1 MTERIEASALF
12 DGERLHENVA
22 LTHEGG
28 GIVSVEPLSAPPAG
42 PRALIVPAFVNAH
55 DHARPISTTSFGGAF
70 QPLETWLPR
79 TILATP
85 PDPYLAAAIPLAR
98 AARAG
103 CGAVMVHFTRPSGA
117 MPILDEVREIARAA
131 KDVGVRIAFALAVRD
146 QNPLVYG
153 DEAGMMEK
161 LPPATEALFREAFV
175 KPPMTPAA
183 YLALTDE
190 IADAVAG
197 PMVDVQYG
205 PAGVQWCSR
214 ELLEAIAEASR
225 TTGRRVHMH
234 LLETQRQRAWA
245 DRAFPEGMVAWL
257 SSIGLLSDRLT
268 LAHCVHAR
276 ADELDLIAASGARIA
291 TNFSS
296 NMYLRSGLGP
306 IGEAHDRGCRI
317 AVGMDGQALDEDDD
331 MVREMRLSHGVHA
344 GDRMEPRWSPG
355 AFLGAAVAAGRAAVG
370 APGGG
375 GLAPGAPADFSV
387 FDLDALDR
395 DRIMPVD
402 PLDLL
407 FARGTASHVSDVVV
421 AGRTIVRAGEIQG
434 LDLAAAEAEL
444 RDRFRAQRPRYAAL
458 EAGWGPFDAGL
469 RGWFRD
475 CLGCG

>member
-1 MTERIEASALF
+1 MTERIEAAALF
-12 DGERLHENVA
+12 DGETLHENAA
-22 LTHEGG
+22 LTHEVGA
-28 GIVSVEPLSAPPAG
+28 IVSIEPLPAPPTG
-42 PRALIVPAFVNAH
+42 PRALVVPAFANAH

-79 TILATP
+79 TIFATP

-146 QNPLVYG
+146 PNPLVYG

-175 KPPMTPAA
+175 KPPMSPQA

-190 IADAVAG
+190 IADAAASD
-197 PMVDVQYG
+197 MVDVQYG

-214 ELLEAIAEASR
+214 ELLEAIADASK

-276 ADELDLIAASGARIA
+276 PDELDLIAASGARIA

-331 MVREMRLSHGVHA
+331 MVREMRLSHGVHS

-370 APGGG
+370 APGSG
-375 GLAPGAPADFSV
+375 GLTPGAPADFCV

-395 DRIMPVD
+395 DAIMPVD

-407 FARGTASHVSDVVV
+407 FARGTASHVRDVVV
-421 AGRTIVRAGEIQG
+421 AGRTIVRDGEILG

-444 RDRFRAQRPRYAAL
+444 RNLFRAQRPRYASL
-458 EAGWGPFDAGL
+458 EAGWAPFDAGL